1 MIAAAPSARQCGFP
15 AIVSSRRGNSHASG
29 PIRAQAGAFQLT
41 PFARNGR
48 SALKMR
54 SPLSPVADRTSSRAP
69 SVREKVTVVHR
80 WGRRLGMSAAWRR
93 PCFGCHIRDIRHQL
107 PVSDDKDTKSYRSH
121 HSSMNAKIFLEKFR
135 RIGAPRP
142 TRDVDREVDDRCG
155 SKCLLLRDFLDE
167 PPRQRSNFGCG
178 ASPAT
183 ALGSPQEEFGWNGDR
198 AGSAVGAVRRTVD
211 DRHEDR
217 RVMGAG
223 SLDCL
228 ALDRPRTRCV
238 PSARSRRSTRQ

>member
-1 MIAAAPSARQCGFP
+1 
-15 AIVSSRRGNSHASG
+15 
-29 PIRAQAGAFQLT
+29 
-41 PFARNGR
+41 
-48 SALKMR
+48 
-54 SPLSPVADRTSSRAP
+54 
-69 SVREKVTVVHR
+69 
-80 WGRRLGMSAAWRR
+80 MSAAWRR
-93 PCFGCHIRDIRHQL
+93 PCFGWHIRDIRHQL
-107 PVSDDKDTKSYRSH
+107 PVSDHKDTKSYRLH
-121 HSSMNAKIFLEKFR
+121 HSSMNAKIFLETFR

-167 PPRQRSNFGCG
+167 PPRQTSNFGGG

-238 PSARSRRSTRQ
+238 PSARSSDPLVDSQGTRGTIIAPARPEQRRM